1 MPSSAEVDQFLKD
14 HFRSVW
20 SLELLLH
27 LERTPG
33 RGASAPELVEALRA
47 SQAIVEQA
55 LAGLVA
61 GGLIVVEGGDVA
73 RYAPANARLR
83 DFVTLA
89 RDAYASRPDSVRR
102 AIVSGA
108 VSGAS
113 AFADAFRLRKD

>member
-1 MPSSAEVDQFLKD
+1 MPSTAEIDQFLRD

-20 SLELLLH
+20 SLEVLLH
-27 LERTPG
+27 LERTPE
-33 RGASAPELVEALRA
+33 RGVAASELVDALRA
-47 SQAIVEQA
+47 SRAIVKQA

-61 GGLIVVEGGDVA
+61 GGLIVVDKGDIA